1 MNTSLLALKKK
12 SLIIRDKNGRP
23 NRVFKLDKFN
33 WDPVNGFN
41 STEVHPAFIVN
52 GTIVDAIY
60 IGQYQAVVYDP
71 NTFQIE
77 GDTNPADAYN
87 PYIAGSAHNYIA
99 QSIPNQDPR
108 VKIDFDA
115 ARKAC
120 QNMNGNG
127 VNGWHLMTNAEW
139 SALALWCQAN
149 QMPLGNNSYGDDYSD
164 PTVKGIMAPGNN
176 FGGPNP
182 SRWLTGTGGLKTAH
196 NRIKN
201 GVFDLNGNVWEWVDG
216 MKLVEG
222 KILVA
227 GNLNAAPTAI
237 GNSFQAAEANWFDTG
252 IYVNWDGVAT
262 TISFSTVDRGTT
274 MEGASPDYISV
285 QFDDI
290 PGADDNLKK
299 LAIGP
304 VQTGLNTHGY
314 DHSWWRNFG
323 ERVPLRGGYWVNGSN
338 AGVFALA
345 LNLTRGGRYWYL
357 GFRPAFVAL

>member
-182 SRWLTGTGGLKTAH
+182 SRWLTGTGGL
-196 NRIKN
+196 N
-201 GVFDLNGNVWEWVDG
+201 G
-216 MKLVEG
+216 
-222 KILVA
+222 A
-227 GNLNAAPTAI
+227 QP
-237 GNSFQAAEANWFDTG
+237 
-252 IYVNWDGVAT
+252 Y
-262 TISFSTVDRGTT
+262 
-274 MEGASPDYISV
+274 
-285 QFDDI
+285 
-290 PGADDNLKK
+290 
-299 LAIGP
+299 
-304 VQTGLNTHGY
+304 
-314 DHSWWRNFG
+314 
-323 ERVPLRGGYWVNGSN
+323 
-338 AGVFALA
+338 
-345 LNLTRGGRYWYL
+345 
-357 GFRPAFVAL
+357 